1 MQPLC
6 AVDTCKRKCRG
17 ICCCCGKYLCLDH
30 FKEHDD
36 RINSQVTPLG
46 DQLNEIADEFSKIVV
61 DDIIVHCRQVL
72 DKWRDDSRKTI
83 DLFYQEK
90 CKELE
95 ERCIQRVNDQ
105 QKQIDNTKVKINDLI
120 REKEATYEDIPLLTT
135 IVNDIERDVNRFKEE
150 GIIVDTNPLI
160 INKKGL
166 IYIEEWSLD
175 EVDLPNI
182 SFPYEEIGCSIYV
195 LASNNRFL
203 LLVQNS
209 NLCLFDRDLNHVK
222 KYSWEHDIICDICW
236 SSTLNIFILVTDKDG
251 IFLVDENLTSIKSI
265 ETIEKKNWLSC
276 TCSNSSLFVTTN
288 SKGSDIFQFNVLSSF
303 NLTKQWKPETSCG
316 IQEYIYSIANNNETL
331 AMIIAN
337 TTTTKKV
344 RIDLRSSTTLDQLW
358 SLNLYDTN
366 APAKLISRVCLL
378 RCDEWLVADPSGS
391 RLFHITKDGKIKQS
405 LDDKLKPM
413 NAVLFGS
420 NILAINT
427 TKCVNF
433 YRV

>member
-17 ICCCCGKYLCLDH
+17 LCYCC
-30 FKEHDD
+30 
-36 RINSQVTPLG
+36 
-46 DQLNEIADEFSKIVV
+46 
-61 DDIIVHCRQVL
+61 
-72 DKWRDDSRKTI
+72 
-83 DLFYQEK
+83 EK

-120 REKEATYEDIPLLTT
+120 REKEATNEDIPLLTT
-135 IVNDIERDVNRFKEE
+135 IVNDIKRDVNQFKED
-150 GIIVDTNPLI
+150 GVIIDTNPLI
-160 INKKGL
+160 INKDL
-166 IYIEEWSLD
+166 IYIEEWSLN

-182 SFPYEEIGCSIYV
+182 SLSYRTIDCSNSS
-195 LASNNRFL
+195 LANNSRFL
-203 LLVQNS
+203 LLVQKS
-209 NLCLFDRDLNHVK
+209 NLCLFGRDLNLVK
-222 KYSWEHDIICDICW
+222 ECLWEYDYIRDICW
-236 SSTLNIFILVTDKDG
+236 SSTLDKFILIVKCG
-251 IFLVDENLTSIKSI
+251 IFLADENLTSIESI
-265 ETIEKKNWLSC
+265 ETIEKRNWWSC
-276 TCSNSSLFVTTN
+276 TCSNSSLFVTMN
-288 SKGSDIFQFNVLSSF
+288 GLGSDIFQFNVVSSF
-303 NLTKQWKPETSCG
+303 SLTKQWKPETSCG
-316 IQEYIYSIANNNETL
+316 TKEYIYSIANNNETL

-337 TTTTKKV
+337 TTTKKV

-391 RLFHITKDGKIKQS
+391 RLFHITKDGKIEES
-405 LDDKLKPM
+405 LDDKSKPS

>member
-17 ICCCCGKYLCLDH
+17 LCYCCGKNLCPDH
-30 FKEHDD
+30 FKEYDD

-46 DQLNEIADEFSKIVV
+46 DQLNEIADKFSKIIVT
-61 DDIIVHCRQVL
+61 DIIVHCREVL
-72 DKWRDDSRKTI
+72 DKWRDDSHTAI
-83 DLFYQEK
+83 DQFYQEK

-105 QKQIDNTKVKINDLI
+105 QKQIDDTKVKINDLI

-135 IVNDIERDVNRFKEE
+135 IVNDIERDVNQFKEE
-150 GIIVDTNPLI
+150 GIIIDTDPLI
-160 INKKGL
+160 IDEDL

-182 SFPYEEIGCSIYV
+182 SFPYEEIDCSIYA

-203 LLVQNS
+203 LLIQNS

-222 KYSWEHDIICDICW
+222 KCSWEHGIICDICW

-288 SKGSDIFQFNVLSSF
+288 SKGSNIFQFNVLSSF

-316 IQEYIYSIANNNETL
+316 TQEYIYSIANNNETL
-331 AMIIAN
+331 AMMIAN
-337 TTTTKKV
+337 TTTKEV
-344 RIDLRSSTTLDQLW
+344 RIELRSSTTLDQLW
-358 SLNLYDTN
+358 SLYLYDTN
-366 APAKLISRVCLL
+366 KPSKLTSCVCLL

-391 RLFHITKDGKIKQS
+391 RLFHITKDGKIKES
-405 LDDKLKPM
+405 LDDKSKPS

-420 NILAINT
+420 NTLAINT

>member
-17 ICCCCGKYLCLDH
+17 LCYCCGGG
-30 FKEHDD
+30 
-36 RINSQVTPLG
+36 R
-46 DQLNEIADEFSKIVV
+46 LNEISDEFSKIIV
-61 DDIIVHCRQVL
+61 DDIIVHCREVL
-72 DKWRDDSRKTI
+72 DKWRDDSHKTI
-83 DLFYQEK
+83 DQFYQEK

-95 ERCIQRVNDQ
+95 ERCIQRVNDR

-120 REKEATYEDIPLLTT
+120 REKEATNEDIPLLTT
-135 IVNDIERDVNRFKEE
+135 IVNDIKRDVNQFKED
-150 GIIVDTNPLI
+150 GVIIDTNPLI
-160 INKKGL
+160 INKDL
-166 IYIEEWSLD
+166 IYIEEWSLN

-182 SFPYEEIGCSIYV
+182 SLSYRTIDCSNSS
-195 LASNNRFL
+195 LANNSRFL
-203 LLVQNS
+203 LLVQKS
-209 NLCLFDRDLNHVK
+209 NLCLFGRDLNLVK
-222 KYSWEHDIICDICW
+222 ECLWEYDYIRDICW
-236 SSTLNIFILVTDKDG
+236 SSTLDKFILIVKCG
-251 IFLVDENLTSIKSI
+251 IFLADENLTSIESI
-265 ETIEKKNWLSC
+265 ETIEKRNWWSC
-276 TCSNSSLFVTTN
+276 TCSNSSLFVTMN
-288 SKGSDIFQFNVLSSF
+288 GLGSDIFQFNVLSSF

-316 IQEYIYSIANNNETL
+316 TQEYIYSIANNNETL
-331 AMIIAN
+331 AMTIAN
-337 TTTTKKV
+337 TTTKKV

-391 RLFHITKDGKIKQS
+391 RLFHITKDGKIEES
-405 LDDKLKPM
+405 LDDKSKPS